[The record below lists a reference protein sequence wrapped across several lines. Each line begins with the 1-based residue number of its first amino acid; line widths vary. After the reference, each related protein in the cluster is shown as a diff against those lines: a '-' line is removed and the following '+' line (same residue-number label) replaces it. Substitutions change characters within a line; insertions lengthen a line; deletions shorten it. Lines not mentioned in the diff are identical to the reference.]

1 MLLLRSHVM
10 ARLYDAIGI
19 SAFACKLL
27 ITLATLVVLGSRHHS
42 PSKINLSVPAV
53 GARSHMIT
61 HLMKEVLFLL
71 LCTHFIFFFSHYN
84 LCLLAC
90 WKMQCFRTEH
100 SSQVHDIIL
109 ILAPTFS
116 LTHVLHFFFSR

>member
-71 LCTHFIFFFSHYN
+71 LCTHFIFFF
-84 LCLLAC
+84 
-90 WKMQCFRTEH
+90 
-100 SSQVHDIIL
+100 
-109 ILAPTFS
+109 
-116 LTHVLHFFFSR
+116 LTTTSAYWHVGKCNVLEQNIAHKYMTSF